1 MQAAETLQTL
11 MTSHV
16 GGKGFRS
23 PMAAAEPGESGSGND
38 SSSGGSGGG
47 GGGDAF
53 HSATGPSEGSPSHS
67 LSLSPLGKNNI
78 TNNNT
83 NAMDLLPLQSQATL
97 YGQGEGA
104 SGPSSPGAFAT
115 TTTASS
121 SNGNPPAPVIPPA
134 ALSWAGVPPIPTTLP
149 SLQAPT
155 LRMPIPP
162 IAYTFEGV
170 TRHFATTGEGNR
182 TTETAA
188 DLSHT
193 VKPEISPAAAGSRKR
208 TRSSSAS
215 SSAPAPAPA
224 ASAAAA
230 AAEAAAALTVTTSLA
245 AAVED
250 GYIPTPRND
259 GPWHYLG
266 TLPSS
271 SSPSSSSAA
280 GSGGGGGGGAGG
292 KETGGGGGTVP
303 AAAASSGSASSAGSD
318 EEGTKARPAAM
329 NFGRYGDHLPYNG
342 RKVCRVKGCD
352 GNQRWPDYLCG
363 QHGGGRCRWEGCTLF
378 HQGINSMGLL
388 LCGKHCK
395 AVGATYRRPR
405 GGANPKAEGGGGGGG
420 GGGVT
425 ASSSAARK
433 RK

>member
-1 MQAAETLQTL
+1 MQAAEALQTL

-16 GGKGFRS
+16 GGKGLRS
-23 PMAAAEPGESGSGND
+23 PVAADEPEEMGAGND
-38 SSSGGSGGG
+38 GGG
-47 GGGDAF
+47 NGGGTDAF
-53 HSATGPSEGSPSHS
+53 HSGTGPSEGSPSHS
-67 LSLSPLGKNNI
+67 LSLSPLGNNNNNI
-78 TNNNT
+78 NNT
-83 NAMDLLPLQSQATL
+83 NPSTAAMDLLPLQPQATM
-97 YGQGEGA
+97 YGQSEGA
-104 SGPSSPGAFAT
+104 SAPSTEDSSPSAFAT
-115 TTTASS
+115 TTTTTTTIPS
-121 SNGNPPAPVIPPA
+121 SNGNPPAAVIPPA
-134 ALSWAGVPPIPTTLP
+134 TLSWAGVPPIPATP
-149 SLQAPT
+149 SLQPPT

-170 TRHFATTGEGNR
+170 TRHFATTAGGNG

-188 DLSHT
+188 DFSHT
-193 VKPEISPAAAGSRKR
+193 VKPEIFPAAAASRKR
-208 TRSSSAS
+208 TRSSSAP
-215 SSAPAPAPA
+215 SSAPAPAA
-224 ASAAAA
+224 AAATAAAA
-230 AAEAAAALTVTTSLA
+230 AAAGLTVTTSLA

-266 TLPSS
+266 TLPAS
-271 SSPSSSSAA
+271 SSPSASSAA
-280 GSGGGGGGGAGG
+280 GGGGGGG
-292 KETGGGGGTVP
+292 GGGGEREAGGGGAG
-303 AAAASSGSASSAGSD
+303 AAAATAASTGSASSRGSD
-318 EEGTKARPAAM
+318 DEGTKARPAAM

-405 GGANPKAEGGGGGGG
+405 GAATSKADGGGGGG
-420 GGGVT
+420 
-425 ASSSAARK
+425 ASGSAARK

>member
-1 MQAAETLQTL
+1 
-11 MTSHV
+11 
-16 GGKGFRS
+16 
-23 PMAAAEPGESGSGND
+23 
-38 SSSGGSGGG
+38 
-47 GGGDAF
+47 
-53 HSATGPSEGSPSHS
+53 
-67 LSLSPLGKNNI
+67 
-78 TNNNT
+78 
-83 NAMDLLPLQSQATL
+83 MDLLPLQPQGTL
-97 YGQGEGA
+97 YGQSEGT
-104 SGPSSPGAFAT
+104 SGPSTGSSSPGAFAT
-115 TTTASS
+115 TTTAPS
-121 SNGNPPAPVIPPA
+121 SNGNPPVPVIPPA
-134 ALSWAGVPPIPTTLP
+134 TLSWAGVPPIPATLP

-170 TRHFATTGEGNR
+170 TRHFATTAGGNG

-193 VKPEISPAAAGSRKR
+193 VKPEISLAAAGSRKR

-224 ASAAAA
+224 A
-230 AAEAAAALTVTTSLA
+230 AAAALTVTTSLA

-266 TLPSS
+266 TLPA
-271 SSPSSSSAA
+271 SSPPSSISAGA
-280 GSGGGGGGGAGG
+280 TSGGGGGGGGG
-292 KETGGGGGTVP
+292 RETGGGGGAVA

-318 EEGTKARPAAM
+318 EEGAKARPAAM

-405 GGANPKAEGGGGGGG
+405 GGGNPKADGGGGGGG